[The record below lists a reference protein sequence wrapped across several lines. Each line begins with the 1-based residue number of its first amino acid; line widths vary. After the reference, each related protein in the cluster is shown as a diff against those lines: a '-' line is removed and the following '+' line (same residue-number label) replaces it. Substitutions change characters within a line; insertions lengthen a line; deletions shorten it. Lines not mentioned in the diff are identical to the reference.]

1 MFHSH
6 SIVLSYRTNR
16 VELNDTDEF
25 IIIGCDGI
33 WDCLS
38 NEKAV
43 EFVAT
48 RIHDYTPTEIGT
60 MMLNFIMSPDP
71 RQTQGI
77 GGDNMTILIIDLQ
90 PKSRRWYRS
99 RPIQHSA
106 TMSEN
111 SSGNSIHS
119 NNNNASS
126 SSVGQVFGTSPTK

>member
-1 MFHSH
+1 M
-6 SIVLSYRTNR
+6 
-16 VELNDTDEF
+16 ELNDTDEF

-60 MMLNFIMSPDP
+60 MMLNFIISPDP

-90 PKSRRWYRS
+90 PKTRRWYRS
-99 RPIQHSA
+99 RSIQSSA
-106 TMSEN
+106 TMSDTGIPN
-111 SSGNSIHS
+111 DTTS
-119 NNNNASS
+119 AQCL
-126 SSVGQVFGTSPTK
+126 VASPTK

>member
-1 MFHSH
+1 MIFNFFLL
-6 SIVLSYRTNR
+6 VLVDNR
-16 VELNDTDEF
+16 LELNDTDEF

-48 RIHDYTPTEIGT
+48 RIQDYTPSEIGT
-60 MMLNFIMSPDP
+60 MMLNFIISPDP

-90 PKSRRWYRS
+90 PKTRRWYHSRS
-99 RPIQHSA
+99 IQQSST

-111 SSGNSIHS
+111 NRTIPNDGRKSGQ
-119 NNNNASS
+119 ASS
-126 SSVGQVFGTSPTK
+126 IVTSPTK